1 VTAAT
6 APRCV
11 VVAGAADVLPR
22 WHARCLEQLVDAG
35 ATVGHLIVMPDADV
49 RWPFGSP
56 GRHGRLWA
64 GCERL
69 GGARVRAL
77 APTPMPPV
85 VTAAPRSVVRTR
97 DEATA
102 LWRLLA
108 GTRIDLVLDLDGR
121 TVAHGGPPAGAR
133 LGLWRIESGDAAHA
147 SWPVALWEMAH
158 GASTSHLRLVA
169 DGAAGTSVLREG
181 WLRTRRNYLRGID
194 ILLAEVGR
202 WPVEALRGD
211 ALGGPAA
218 EPGEQRPH
226 PRPPRPRSVTV
237 PLLGRLPHIV
247 GGLARHQ
254 VPSRLLGQMWNVG
267 VVDRPIESFLEPGPP
282 APVRWLPELGV
293 PGEFRADP
301 FGRQVDGTLTLLVER
316 WHSGRGLGVVEQ
328 VTLSAGAEP
337 VSRVTEIAPRCHASY
352 PYLLEDAGTGY
363 CVPETAQARRVS
375 LWRTAG
381 PGQPWEEVAT
391 LVDGVAALDPTVF
404 RHDGRWW
411 LLCTDGDRDG
421 DAVLRGWWADALAGP
436 WHLHALDPLKVDVRS
451 SRPGGTPF
459 TVGDRLYRPAQ
470 DCSARYGGRIV
481 LNHVHTL
488 TPSRFEEEVVA
499 AVEPDPAGAYP
510 RALHTLAAAG
520 SVTLVDGN
528 RMTRVGERVR
538 HAVGGGV
545 SRRRQG

>member
-1 VTAAT
+1 MTAAP
-6 APRCV
+6 ARCCV
-11 VVAGAADVLPR
+11 VVVGAADVLPR
-22 WHARCLEQLVDAG
+22 WHARCLEQLVESGAG
-35 ATVGHLIVMPDADV
+35 VGHLIVMPDADV
-49 RWPFGSP
+49 RWPFWGP
-56 GRHGRLWA
+56 GHHGRLWA

-69 GGARVRAL
+69 AEARVRAL
-77 APTPMPPV
+77 APTPMLAV
-85 VTAAPRSVVRTR
+85 VAAAPRSVVRTR
-97 DEATA
+97 DEAA
-102 LWRLLA
+102 AVWRLLDGA
-108 GTRIDLVLDLDGR
+108 RIDLVLDLDGR
-121 TVAHGGPPAGAR
+121 TVAHGGLPVAAR
-133 LGLWRIESGDAAHA
+133 LGRWRIESGDPAHA
-147 SWPVALWEMAH
+147 GWPVGLWEMAH
-158 GASTSHLRLVA
+158 GATTSHVRLVA
-169 DGAAGTSVLREG
+169 DGAAGTGVLREG
-181 WLRTRRNYLRGID
+181 WLRTRRSYLRGID

-202 WPVEALRGD
+202 WPAETLRCD
-211 ALGGPAA
+211 TGGGLPAR
-218 EPGEQRPH
+218 PGELQPSV
-226 PRPPRPRSVTV
+226 RPPRPRSVTA
-237 PLLGRLPHIV
+237 PLLGRLPHIL
-247 GGLARHQ
+247 GGLARNQ

-282 APVRWLPELGV
+282 APVAWLPELGV

-301 FGRQVDGTLTLLVER
+301 FGRQVDGGLTLLVER
-316 WHSGRGLGVVEQ
+316 WHSRRGLGVVEQ
-328 VTLSAGAEP
+328 VTLSAGNEP

-375 LWRTAG
+375 LWRTAE
-381 PGQPWEEVAT
+381 PGRRWEEVAT

-436 WHLHALDPLKVDVRS
+436 WHLHAVDPLKVDVRS

-481 LNHVHTL
+481 VNHVHTL
-488 TPSRFEEEVVA
+488 TPSHFEEVVVA
-499 AVEPDPAGAYP
+499 TVDPDPAGAYP
-510 RALHTLAAAG
+510 HALHTLSAAG

-538 HAVGGGV
+538 HAVGCGV
-545 SRRRQG
+545 SRAHRR